1 MSLSETSTIIDA
13 TVASS
18 EPATLLR
25 ARDLSRQQ
33 GSHVLVEDL
42 NLELKRGQILG
53 LLGLNGAGKST
64 TLNLLAGVLTP
75 TTGDVTIAGHSL
87 LHKPQLAK
95 QALGYL
101 PENPPLYMDMRVED
115 YLLYCAKLRGIK
127 RKHRKQAVQQ
137 ALADCDLSTAKRR
150 LIRNLSKGYRQRIGI
165 AQAIVHRPAVILLDE
180 PSSGLDP
187 QQMMDMRSLIQQLA
201 EQSAIV
207 FSTHLL
213 SEAQDICDSVSVIH
227 HGRQIHQQQLGSL
240 AAAGNP
246 HGDSTTLTMTLTL
259 KERVRTNQLNRVA
272 GVLRA
277 TGLPEQRW
285 RLEVIASDADRLA
298 SAIAAEGWHLIELTR
313 KQSELESLF
322 TGLIKGG
329 GSEIEIDNTSKHA
342 AVESTPD
349 SDLSQVSG
357 QTQFINAD
365 QQVQAGIAGHRT
377 SDVAGDLKQRG
388 SSSSKHSVE
397 PID

>member
-1 MSLSETSTIIDA
+1 MSLSETSTTIDA
-13 TVASS
+13 TVASAD
-18 EPATLLR
+18 PTPLLR
-25 ARDLSRQQ
+25 ARDVSRLQ
-33 GSHVLVEDL
+33 GPHVLIEAL
-42 NLELKRGQILG
+42 NLELQRGQILG

-75 TTGDVTIAGHSL
+75 TTGDITIVGNSL
-87 LHKPQLAK
+87 LHNPKLAK

-115 YLLYCAKLRGIK
+115 YLLYCAKLRGVK
-127 RKHRKQAVQQ
+127 RRHRKQAVQQ
-137 ALADCDLSTAKRR
+137 ALTDCDLATANRR

-165 AQAIVHRPAVILLDE
+165 AQAIVHRPEVILLDE

-187 QQMMDMRSLIQQLA
+187 QQMMDMRSLIRQLA

-227 HGRQIHQQQLGSL
+227 HGRQIHQQQLGGSVSK
-240 AAAGNP
+240 ATG
-246 HGDSTTLTMTLTL
+246 TLTMTLKL
-259 KERVRTNQLNRVA
+259 KERVRTNQLNRIP

-277 TGLPEQRW
+277 TSLPEHRW
-285 RLEVIASDADRLA
+285 QLQVIASDADRLA

-322 TGLIKGG
+322 TGLIKGENKEMG
-329 GSEIEIDNTSKHA
+329 M
-342 AVESTPD
+342 AVDHGTASANLA
-349 SDLSQVSG
+349 SDVTD
-357 QTQFINAD
+357 QTQ
-365 QQVQAGIAGHRT
+365 V
-377 SDVAGDLKQRG
+377 
-388 SSSSKHSVE
+388 
-397 PID
+397 IDRR